1 MATLRSASPSAAQRA
16 RAAHPV
22 LPTVAATVRLKRQ
35 GTAWVGRCPWHADRG
50 RPNLAVF
57 PATDTWHCFACGAHG
72 DGLDWLARWQGT
84 SLAAVIHAARPP
96 AAPAPLPVAPEP
108 FRADPATRHRAYTAL
123 IRAGRLTVAHR
134 AWLRARRMDP
144 DRARQRGY
152 VSVQPGP
159 SPIDPGADGV
169 PGFYRVHG
177 RWHLAGPA
185 GLAIPVRDAAGRIQ
199 ALHVRADDRTHG
211 KYRWL
216 SSPNCPGGAS
226 SGAPV
231 HVARGTGPVVWIT
244 EGPLKADVAARALGV
259 PVLGVPGVSVWRRAL
274 PVLEPLHPTTVVLAF
289 DQDPV
294 PATAAAVAA
303 QVTVFARACRV
314 QGWTVR
320 VVHWDRAYKGLDDA
334 LRAGAPVG
342 QGDVG
347 AGSV

>member
-1 MATLRSASPSAAQRA
+1 MTPALSAAQRA

-22 LPTVAATVRLKRQ
+22 LPTVAQTVRLKRQ
-35 GTAWVGRCPWHADRG
+35 GTAWIGRCPWHGDRG

-72 DGLDWLARWQGT
+72 DGLDWLARLQGT
-84 SLAAVIHAARPP
+84 SLAAVI
-96 AAPAPLPVAPEP
+96 
-108 FRADPATRHRAYTAL
+108 RADHPADPPRAVPVVPGEPGADVATRHRAYTAL
-123 IRAGRLTVAHR
+123 IHAGRLTAAHG
-134 AWLRARRMDP
+134 AWLLARRMDP

-152 VSVQPGP
+152 VSVRPGP
-159 SPIDPGADGV
+159 APLDPGTDGI

-185 GLAIPVRDAAGRIQ
+185 GLAIPVRDVAGHIQ
-199 ALHVRADDRTHG
+199 ALHVRADDDGHG

-216 SSPNCPGGAS
+216 SSPQRPGGAS

-231 HVARGTGPVVWIT
+231 HVARGAGTVVWVT

-274 PVLEPLHPTTVVLAF
+274 PVLRTLRPARVVLAF

-294 PATAAAVAA
+294 PTTAAAVAA
-303 QVTVFARACRV
+303 QVDGFARACRAR
-314 QGWTVR
+314 GWPVA
-320 VVHWDRAYKGLDDA
+320 VAHWDPACKGLDDA
-334 LRAGAPVG
+334 LRVGASVD
-342 QGDVG
+342 QGDMDG
-347 AGSV
+347 GSE